1 MFKSKPK
8 QKAATPTSPPEA
20 LSPEMKAM
28 SNVEFKFDNS
38 GKVSREDLKQLGQ
51 APTPETSH
59 KQDKV
64 SSDKSEAASKSED
77 SNGKAQQPSGQSEV
91 EDPNLKKDLIH
102 TVLNA
107 VQENWLN
114 QAPKPTL
121 DKAAALQVPD
131 SDPELENSE
140 RSTSEA
146 DYIKKKMKAQKKEII
161 NSDDEGA
168 QLWKQESADGDLP
181 YVETTLPSNF
191 VVSVYL

>member
-1 MFKSKPK
+1 
-8 QKAATPTSPPEA
+8 
-20 LSPEMKAM
+20 M

-51 APTPETSH
+51 APTPETSQ

-64 SSDKSEAASKSED
+64 SSDKSEAVSKSDD
-77 SNGKAQQPSGQSEV
+77 SNGKSVQPVGQSEL

-140 RSTSEA
+140 RSTS
-146 DYIKKKMKAQKKEII
+146 
-161 NSDDEGA
+161 
-168 QLWKQESADGDLP
+168 
-181 YVETTLPSNF
+181 
-191 VVSVYL
+191 